1 MKTSLQS
8 LMSHLIDYAGLFPPA
23 KLPLPEAIT
32 NYGRYRQQPD
42 RWMLGRFIIP
52 TARLDELSSLA
63 SEQFQPGLARHDPY
77 SFSIL
82 GRSGRDSDDF
92 LAGLQS
98 DLDALAAFRRQHG
111 PAVRT
116 DVFETRLPLGEH
128 SPAALQ
134 HLLVSAGHLL
144 ATMTPYY
151 EASPGRDWHGSIA
164 NTIEAIAHYNQS
176 AAHPA
181 GFKLRCGGVEA
192 AAFPSPEQVAFALIT
207 ARDWGVPLKATA
219 GLHHPIRRYD
229 QSVQTHMH
237 GFLNLFGGGIL
248 AHVHQL
254 EQAAVQAILE
264 DEVAA
269 DFTFSDDAFA
279 WRDLSAAPAQI
290 THLRANA
297 LISYGS
303 CSFDE
308 PREDLRA
315 LNLLH

>member
-1 MKTSLQS
+1 MTS
-8 LMSHLIDYAGLFPPA
+8 LIDYAGLFPPA
-23 KLPLPEAIT
+23 KLPLPQAIT

-52 TARLDELSSLA
+52 TARLGELSSLA
-63 SEQFQPGLARHDPY
+63 GEQFQAADPY
-77 SFSIL
+77 NFSIL
-82 GRSGRDSDDF
+82 GRGGNNNDEF
-92 LAGLQS
+92 LAGLQT
-98 DLDALAAFRRQHG
+98 DLDALTTFRQRHD
-111 PAVRT
+111 PAVLT
-116 DVFETRLPLGEH
+116 NVFETRLPPGDP

-144 ATMTPYY
+144 GAITPYY
-151 EASPGRDWHGSIA
+151 EASPGRNWHDSIA
-164 NTIEAIAHYNQS
+164 TTIEAIAYFNHS

-237 GFLNLFGGGIL
+237 GFLNVFGGGIL
-248 AHVHQL
+248 AHVHKL
-254 EQAAVQAILE
+254 EHAAVQAILE
-264 DEVAA
+264 DETAA
-269 DFTFSDDAFA
+269 DFTFTDNAFT
-279 WRDLSAAPAQI
+279 WRELSATSAQI
-290 THLRANA
+290 SHLRTHA

-315 LNLLH
+315 LNLRSQHETFTPARG